1 MKEGMWPKEGKNGG
15 GGEVGDGIPPY
26 ISAGIV
32 LKLRVLK
39 RHLLQLLF
47 GKRNVVSRPEN
58 VGYAVISS
66 VRS

>member
-1 MKEGMWPKEGKNGG
+1 MKQRSSPNDGQNGG